1 MQPVSRG
8 ASTYYSEMKNRPPFE
23 QVLTFDDVLLIPK
36 ESHVLPRE
44 VNLKTRLTNK
54 ITMNIPLL
62 SAAMDTVTESDM
74 AVALAREGGIGIIH
88 KNLSVEKQV
97 LMVDRVKRSESGMIV
112 NPITLSADKTIWDA
126 KNVMA
131 NYHISG
137 LPVLDE
143 GKLIGIITNR
153 DIRFETDDSL
163 SVKDRMTAEKL
174 VTVPQGTTL
183 EEAKE
188 VLQEHRI
195 EKLLVVDKKG
205 SLAGLITVKDIQK
218 KEDFPNACKDENGR
232 LRVGAAVGV
241 GVDALER
248 AQALA
253 EADVD
258 VIVIDTAH
266 GHSVRVLNS
275 VNEIKKAVGIV
286 QVIGGNVATTDGT
299 KALIDAGVDCVK
311 VGIGAGASCTTRVVA
326 GVGIPQLSGVM
337 NCADEAQK
345 YNIPVIADGGIRYSG
360 DLAKAIAAGAHVVM
374 LGSVLAGMDESPG
387 EFILY
392 EGRQYKSYRG
402 MGSLGAMQ
410 EGSGDRYFQEGAE
423 ATKLVP
429 EGIEGMVPYRG
440 SVRNTIHQLMGGLR
454 SSMGY
459 CGAKDIPDFHSKA
472 EFIQTTSAG
481 VKESHPH
488 EVKIMKEAPNYQVS
502 DS

>member
-1 MQPVSRG
+1 M
-8 ASTYYSEMKNRPPFE
+8 MKNRPPFI
-23 QVLTFDDVLLIPK
+23 QALTFDDVLLVPQ
-36 ESHVLPRE
+36 ESNVLPRDVE
-44 VNLKTRLTNK
+44 LQTRLTNN
-54 ITMNIPLL
+54 ITMNIPIL

-88 KNLSVEKQV
+88 KNLSIENQV
-97 LMVDRVKRSESGMIV
+97 VMVDRVKRSESGMIV
-112 NPITLSADKTIWDA
+112 NPVTLSADKTIRDA
-126 KNVMA
+126 KDVMA

-137 LPVLDE
+137 LPVVE
-143 GKLIGIITNR
+143 KGKLIGIITNR
-153 DIRFETDDSL
+153 DIRFETNDSL
-163 SVKDRMTAEKL
+163 SIRDRMTVEKL
-174 VTVPQGTTL
+174 ITVPQGTTL
-183 EEAKE
+183 DEAKK

-205 SLAGLITVKDIQK
+205 NLAGLITVKDIQK

-232 LRVGAAVGV
+232 LRVGAGIGV
-241 GVDALER
+241 NEDAKER

-253 EADVD
+253 DAEVD

-266 GHSVRVLNS
+266 GHSASVLKFVKN
-275 VNEIKKAVGIV
+275 IKKSVGDTQI
-286 QVIGGNVATTDGT
+286 IAGNVATGSGT

-326 GVGIPQLSGVM
+326 GVGMPQLSGVM
-337 NCADEAQK
+337 DCVDEANNH
-345 YNIPVIADGGIRYSG
+345 NIPVIADGGIRYSG
-360 DLAKAIAAGAHVVM
+360 DLAKAIAAGAEVVM
-374 LGSVLAGMDESPG
+374 MGSVLAGMDESPG

-410 EGSGDRYFQEGAE
+410 QGSGDRYFQEGAE
-423 ATKLVP
+423 AAKLVP

-459 CGAKDIPDFHSKA
+459 CGAKNIKDFHRKA
-472 EFIQTTSAG
+472 EFIQTTAAG

>member
-1 MQPVSRG
+1 M
-8 ASTYYSEMKNRPPFE
+8 MKNRPPFI
-23 QVLTFDDVLLIPK
+23 QALTFDDVLLVPQ
-36 ESHVLPRE
+36 ESNVLPRD
-44 VNLKTRLTNK
+44 VGLQTRLTKN
-54 ITMNIPLL
+54 ITMNIPIL

-88 KNLSVEKQV
+88 KNLSIENQV
-97 LMVDRVKRSESGMIV
+97 VMVDRVKRSESGMIV
-112 NPITLSADKTIWDA
+112 NPVTLSADKTIRDA
-126 KNVMA
+126 KDVMA

-137 LPVLDE
+137 LPVVE
-143 GKLIGIITNR
+143 KGKLIGIITNR
-153 DIRFETDDSL
+153 DIRFETNDSL
-163 SVKDRMTAEKL
+163 SIRDRMTVEKL
-174 VTVPQGTTL
+174 ITVPQGTTL
-183 EEAKE
+183 DEAKK

-205 SLAGLITVKDIQK
+205 NLAGLITVKDIQK

-232 LRVGAAVGV
+232 LRVGAGIGV
-241 GVDALER
+241 NEDAKER

-253 EADVD
+253 DAEVD

-266 GHSVRVLNS
+266 GHSASVLKFVKN
-275 VNEIKKAVGIV
+275 IKKSVGDTQI
-286 QVIGGNVATTDGT
+286 IAGNVATGSGT

-326 GVGIPQLSGVM
+326 GVGMPQLSGVM
-337 NCADEAQK
+337 DCVDEANNH
-345 YNIPVIADGGIRYSG
+345 NIPVIADGGIRYSG
-360 DLAKAIAAGAHVVM
+360 DLAKAIAAGAEVVM
-374 LGSVLAGMDESPG
+374 MGSVLAGMDESPG

-410 EGSGDRYFQEGAE
+410 QGSGDRYFQEGSE

-459 CGAKDIPDFHSKA
+459 CGAKNIKDFHRKA
-472 EFIQTTSAG
+472 EFIQTTAAG